1 VVCGCEMMLIYVV
14 GPVVHESDN
23 DKGGHF
29 AAYERPDVIVDDLQK
44 MYGKGG
50 PCYGIV
56 PGKSGY

>member
-1 VVCGCEMMLIYVV
+1 MLIYVV